1 MMATQVVMLRPLGAG
16 SRPRWER
23 DRDRDGSGIATAIKS
38 LKQHCSYTDID
49 EISKLS
55 GGLPNRVVD
64 SPPIQS
70 LACTRFPTIH
80 RPNYYYHW
88 MNNKKDASSGE
99 SE

>member
-1 MMATQVVMLRPLGAG
+1 MTAQVVILRPLGAG

-23 DRDRDGSGIATAIKS
+23 DRDVTTT
-38 LKQHCSYTDID
+38 LKQQCSYTDIS

-55 GGLPNRVVD
+55 SELPDRVVD
-64 SPPIQS
+64 SPLIQS

-88 MNNKKDASSGE
+88 MNNKNDTSSGE

>member
-1 MMATQVVMLRPLGAG
+1 MTHPVGLLLPLGAG

-23 DRDRDGSGIATAIKS
+23 DRDVIRT
-38 LKQHCSYTDID
+38 LKQHCSYTDIS

-55 GGLPNRVVD
+55 SGLPNRVVD

-88 MNNKKDASSGE
+88 MNNKKTPVVGKASNREISL
-99 SE
+99 

>member
-1 MMATQVVMLRPLGAG
+1 MMTAHMTILEKLGAG

-23 DRDRDGSGIATAIKS
+23 DRDVIAT
-38 LKQHCSYTDID
+38 LKQHCSYTDIG

-55 GGLPNRVVD
+55 SGLPNRVVD
-64 SPPIQS
+64 SQPIQS

-88 MNNKKDASSGE
+88 MNNKNDTSSGE

>member
-1 MMATQVVMLRPLGAG
+1 MMTAHMVIHRPLGAG

-23 DRDRDGSGIATAIKS
+23 DRDVIET